1 MTRNEALRV
10 FHHLPFYDTYVTGGR
25 LDDVESTFDFEEMIN
40 YFMSL
45 DISVEDAIKFVEGNV
60 DFATMDNERTRDDHD
75 NLDYSTKNG
84 LSSWTEVLGNVY
96 YLKDMNI
103 KWKDYEPSEE
113 EILEQQRWDE
123 ERAKHFKEM
132 ISKLVDV
139 AIPNMMDAEL
149 VEVHPM
155 NPMKDEV
162 RKNLEKI
169 VKEETGE

>member
-1 MTRNEALRV
+1 MTKNEALRV

-25 LDDVESTFDFEEMIN
+25 LYDVESTFDFEEMIN

-60 DFATMDNERTRDDHD
+60 DFATMDNERTRDDYD
-75 NLDYSTKNG
+75 NLGIDDNG
-84 LSSWTEVLGNVY
+84 LYCWTEVLGNVY

-113 EILEQQRWDE
+113 EIIEKQRRDK

-132 ISKLVDV
+132 MSELLDKTIPHIIEADLVTV
-139 AIPNMMDAEL
+139 KPI
-149 VEVHPM
+149 
-155 NPMKDEV
+155 KG
-162 RKNLEKI
+162 EK
-169 VKEETGE
+169 